1 MTSHVNIFLSS
12 AAQFAPWSYLDRFFL
27 RVSSSAMSV
36 NIETTGI
43 LQTAPLRKDVPIGI
57 KNRLP
62 EFSLAGRVI
71 LVSGAA
77 RGLGLTQ
84 AEGLLEAGAKVYALD
99 RLPVPV
105 RFFFFF
111 FFFITLIPSGPDR
124 ITKGIYRMSTFIPF
138 RSGL

>member
-1 MTSHVNIFLSS
+1 
-12 AAQFAPWSYLDRFFL
+12 
-27 RVSSSAMSV
+27 MSV

-111 FFFITLIPSGPDR
+111 FFYHLNS
-124 ITKGIYRMSTFIPF
+124 F
-138 RSGL
+138 RTRSNNKRYI